1 MHEHVSMQEPSK
13 IKKKKKKICNF
24 GICEIYCY
32 HNLPQKMKCQR
43 PDHYRWQYW
52 SNADSDSEEPEQQL
66 SPKTAS
72 SGGFRQPSLS
82 SLAWTTD
89 LYLPQYLSQDLC
101 SLSRVLLPVCC
112 PTSPSFPTLILL
124 SVDYLSSLLQFAFSM
139 RLCCWPTDHWSEL
152 LKTSKPWPTLQF
164 NLCAPVPFL
173 CSGPAVVEWTPQ

>member
-13 IKKKKKKICNF
+13 IKKKKKKSAILAFVKYTVITIC
-24 GICEIYCY
+24 
-32 HNLPQKMKCQR
+32 HR

-152 LKTSKPWPTLQF
+152 LLPTKPPSHGLRSSSTFVLQCLF
-164 NLCAPVPFL
+164 SVLAP
-173 CSGPAVVEWTPQ
+173 Q